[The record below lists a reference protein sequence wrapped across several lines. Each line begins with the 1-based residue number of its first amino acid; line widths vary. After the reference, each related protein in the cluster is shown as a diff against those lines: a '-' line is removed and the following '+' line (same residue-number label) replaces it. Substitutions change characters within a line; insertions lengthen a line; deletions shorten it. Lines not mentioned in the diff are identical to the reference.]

1 MLRLSFLLFFTSNCL
16 YAPLLFA
23 QTTEKEA
30 NLKAAFIYNFTE
42 YIDWQTSNNSGDFVI
57 GVIGNSPLSA
67 SLKEIAARNRV
78 KNKRIIVKTFDQP
91 SEIEFCNILFIPKN
105 SNFSLKEI
113 LKNTSPGMLTIS
125 EEEGYGE
132 MGTGFNFL
140 IRNNKLKFE
149 ANLKA
154 LARSDLKVS
163 SQLLKLA
170 IIVN

>member
-1 MLRLSFLLFFTSNCL
+1 L